1 MSYDLVCIIWPE
13 HTLCNPLGGWGGLE
27 PQSLV
32 WLKLH
37 AKGFLTI
44 MEFDFIPSMLFK
56 NICNSYEEKQGRTQN
71 KALS

>member
-1 MSYDLVCIIWPE
+1 
-13 HTLCNPLGGWGGLE
+13 LGGWGGLE

-37 AKGFLTI
+37 AKGFLTS
-44 MEFDFIPSMLFK
+44 MEFDFIPSMLLK

>member
-1 MSYDLVCIIWPE
+1 
-13 HTLCNPLGGWGGLE
+13 LGGWGGLE

-37 AKGFLTI
+37 AKGFLTS